1 MLALGQEVYFCDKKT
16 WGVRKGIILSYVIG
30 SSGYEMYTIM
40 DDKGI
45 SSVETALIFT
55 GEDDA
60 QRKCEQAKPISDT
73 MEKLEK
79 EMIEELNALR
89 EQVIGKPQH
98 KELANALKSKGLR

>member
-1 MLALGQEVYFCDKKT
+1 MLGQEVYFCDKKT
-16 WGVRKGIILSYVIG
+16 WEVRKGVVLSHIIG
-30 SSGYEMYTIM
+30 SSGYEMYTIL

-55 GEDDA
+55 SEDDA
-60 QRKCEQAKPISDT
+60 QRKCEQAKPISDE

-79 EMIEELNALR
+79 DMIERLNEMR

-98 KELANALKSKGLR
+98 KELADAIKNKGIR

>member
-1 MLALGQEVYFCDKKT
+1 MLGQEVYFCDKKT
-16 WGVRKGIILSYVIG
+16 WGVRKGTVLSHIIG

-55 GEDDA
+55 SEDDA

-98 KELANALKSKGLR
+98 KELADALKNKGLR